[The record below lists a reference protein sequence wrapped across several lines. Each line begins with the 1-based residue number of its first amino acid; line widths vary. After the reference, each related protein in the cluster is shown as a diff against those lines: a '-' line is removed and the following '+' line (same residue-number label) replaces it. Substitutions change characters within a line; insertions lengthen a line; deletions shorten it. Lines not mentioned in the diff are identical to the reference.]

1 MKPEKDLYRIP
12 SESPLQESLRIA
24 DELHY
29 TPETQP
35 EAFAIVGQIQNRLA
49 HYRAKTHRPS
59 KNRLFALQLRPFVG
73 VKKTSVEELR
83 EREATI
89 GGTLHARAS
98 DTVRQRFWYHDNNDW
113 FFETTNSQR
122 QTTVIHIEATPTS
135 LHKRS
140 NGNDVPFQQGEPELF
155 IESAIKYEEKLLE
168 TLYSAED
175 QRAA

>member
-59 KNRLFALQLRPFVG
+59 KSRLFTLQLRPFVG

-113 FFETTNSQR
+113 FFETTN
-122 QTTVIHIEATPTS
+122 
-135 LHKRS
+135 
-140 NGNDVPFQQGEPELF
+140 GDDVPFQPGEPELF
-155 IESAIKYEEKLLE
+155 VESAIKYEEKLLE